1 MIWGSQDI
9 DGSVGVETGMTRASA
24 ELEYI
29 FKCTYQVFEAS
40 ISGIRSVYIQWA
52 YEFKEVQH
60 IGRNV

>member
-40 ISGIRSVYIQWA
+40 I
-52 YEFKEVQH
+52 FN
-60 IGRNV
+60 GRMNLKKYNT